1 MTTYF
6 NVGAPEDLRLLPTG
20 SREAKDLPDVAA
32 LAEADVIN
40 EYTRTVVSID
50 SWAIVTQYR
59 PATQLAGTDRW
70 VYLRGFKEDA
80 SQVTDVGF
88 GVAMKRAIAEV
99 IRWRLGDWKTDQR
112 VESEGSTTEGRSR
125 SYRDDARDTFPPGWD
140 RWLEPFDTR
149 EPAWG
154 W

>member
-6 NVGAPEDLRLLPTG
+6 NPGAPEDLRLLPTG
-20 SREAKDLPDVAA
+20 ARDAKDLPDVAG

-40 EYTRTVVSID
+40 CYTRTIFYVATWMTV
-50 SWAIVTQYR
+50 YR

-70 VYLRGFKEDA
+70 VFLRGYKEDA
-80 SQVTDVGF
+80 AQVTDAGF
-88 GVAMKRAIAEV
+88 ALAMKRAIAEV
-99 IRWRLGDWKTDQR
+99 IRWRLGDWKNDPR
-112 VESEGSTTEGRSR
+112 VASEGSTAEGRSK
-125 SYRDDARDTFPPGWD
+125 SYRDGADDNFPEGWD
-140 RWLEPFDTR
+140 RWLEPYDTR